1 MPHLRKTTYR
11 FDPMKPRRHDTCPNV
26 GFVPRTKAT
35 RDEFQK
41 PLRMTREEAMEAA
54 KNRRTYLNA
63 AKIAADAVR
72 AGHLRLPVKKGDL

>member
-1 MPHLRKTTYR
+1 MQG
-11 FDPMKPRRHDTCPNV
+11 RRHDTCPNI
-26 GFVPRTKAT
+26 GFVPIARAK

-54 KNRRTYLNA
+54 KNRNTYLTA

-72 AGHLRLPVKKGDL
+72 AGYLRLPVKKGDL

>member
-1 MPHLRKTTYR
+1 MQG
-11 FDPMKPRRHDTCPNV
+11 RRHDTCPNI
-26 GFVPRTKAT
+26 GFVPVARAK

-54 KNRRTYLNA
+54 KNRSTYLNA

-72 AGHLRLPVKKGDL
+72 AGLIRLPVKKGDV